1 MAMSFLHAARLN
13 ARRFPTKPAVV
24 FEGRSA
30 SHAAF
35 LDRVE
40 RMMTV
45 LARRD
50 IGPGDKVAVVSENHP
65 DFLAAYVA
73 VTGLGAIPAP
83 INYRIAPEVMA
94 EVVARADSKALLLG
108 ETALEHAGQFRGAV
122 ADILVLGDAP
132 DDAPGG
138 GAGLPRLSDLIA
150 ETPADPPRGQ
160 DGTTIMLH
168 TSGTT
173 GKPKGALRSLFGLEE
188 RAIEQ
193 RFRPDDRALAALP
206 ICLSAGCTYTL
217 LPLYLGATVH
227 LMRRFDADEALR
239 LIETER
245 LTATMLLPAMLQRM
259 VEAPGFARADL
270 SSLRTLQSGGGEMYA
285 DLKRAVLDRFG
296 DALMIYAAS
305 SEAGPYANLAAAD
318 LRRHLT
324 GNCVGRPFF
333 GVELKILDDDG
344 NEVPQGEVG
353 EICTRSQ
360 SRYDGYYKD
369 EAQSAET
376 RRGDYLTVGD
386 LGRIDEEGL
395 LWFTGRK
402 RDIIKSGGI
411 NVYAPEI
418 EEVLASH
425 PGIAEAH
432 CIGLPDPRWTE
443 AICAVIVP
451 APGAHLTQ
459 ADVIAHAEARLDRY
473 KRPRRVV
480 FMAAVPRNL
489 TGRVLKTDLKEAV
502 LALAEED
509 SR

>member
-1 MAMSFLHAARLN
+1 MAMSFLHALQLN

-24 FEGRSA
+24 FEGRSQTY
-30 SHAAF
+30 SEL

-45 LARRD
+45 LARRGV
-50 IGPGDKVAVVSENHP
+50 GPDDKVAVISENHP

-94 EVVARADSKALLLG
+94 DVVARSDSRTLLLG
-108 ETALEHAGQFRGAV
+108 DAALEHAALFGTVVSDVIAM
-122 ADILVLGDAP
+122 GDEKAR
-132 DDAPGG
+132 AQ
-138 GAGLPRLSDLIA
+138 GLPHLSDLLA
-150 ETPADPPRGQ
+150 DTPRDPPQGQ

-173 GKPKGALRSLFGLEE
+173 GKPKGALRSLFGMEE

-193 RFRPDDRALAALP
+193 RFRPDDRALSALP

-217 LPLYLGATVH
+217 LPLYLGASVY
-227 LMRRFDADEALR
+227 LMRRFDGEEALR
-239 LIETER
+239 LIEAER

-259 VEAPGFARADL
+259 VEADGFATSDL
-270 SSLRTLQSGGGEMYA
+270 SSLRTLQSGGGEMYP
-285 DLKRAVLDRFG
+285 DLKLAALDKFG

-305 SEAGPYANLAAAD
+305 SEAGPYGNLTAED
-318 LRRHLT
+318 LRRNMS

-353 EICTRSQ
+353 EICTRSE

-369 EAQSAET
+369 EVQTAET

-418 EEVLASH
+418 EEALASH
-425 PGIAEAH
+425 PAIAEAH
-432 CIGLPDPRWTE
+432 CVGLPDPRWTE
-443 AICAVIVP
+443 AICAVIV
-451 APGAHLTQ
+451 ASPGADITE
-459 ADVIAHAEARLDRY
+459 AEVIAHAETRLDRY

-480 FMAAVPRNL
+480 FMASVPRNL
-489 TGRVLKTDLKEAV
+489 TGRVLKTELKETV
-502 LALAEED
+502 LALPEED
-509 SR
+509 IQ

>member
-1 MAMSFLHAARLN
+1 MAMTFLHALRLN
-13 ARRFPTKPAVV
+13 ARRFPRKPAVV
-24 FEGRSA
+24 FEGESQ
-30 SHAAF
+30 SYTDL

-45 LARRD
+45 LARRG
-50 IGPGDKVAVVSENHP
+50 IGPGDKVAVISENHP

-108 ETALEHAGQFRGAV
+108 EAALDHADLFRAV
-122 ADILVLGDAP
+122 VGDILALGV
-132 DDAPGG
+132 
-138 GAGLPRLSDLIA
+138 GAGAAQGLPRLSDLLA
-150 ETPADPPRGQ
+150 EIPPDPPRGQ

-173 GKPKGALRSLFGLEE
+173 GKPKGALRSLFGMEE

-217 LPLYLGATVH
+217 LPLYLGASVH
-227 LMRRFDADEALR
+227 LMRRFDAAEALR
-239 LIETER
+239 LIEAER

-259 VEAPGFARADL
+259 VEAEGFARADL
-270 SSLRTLQSGGGEMYA
+270 SSLRTLQSGGGEMYP
-285 DLKRAVLDRFG
+285 DLKRAALDKFG

-305 SEAGPYANLAAAD
+305 SEAGPYANLTADD
-318 LRRHLT
+318 LRRNLA

-333 GVELKILDDDG
+333 GVELKLLDDDG

-369 EAQSAET
+369 EALTAET

-386 LGRIDEEGL
+386 LGRIDAEGL

-425 PGIAEAH
+425 PAIAEAH
-432 CIGLPDPRWTE
+432 CIGLPDPHWTE

-451 APGAHLTQ
+451 APGARLT
-459 ADVIAHAEARLDRY
+459 AAEVIAYAEARLDRY

-489 TGRVLKTDLKEAV
+489 TGRVLKADLREAV
-502 LALAEED
+502 LALPEEEEI
-509 SR
+509 R

>member
-1 MAMSFLHAARLN
+1 MPMTFLQALRLN
-13 ARRFPTKPAVV
+13 ARRFPTKPSVV
-24 FEGRSA
+24 FEGRSQTYTDL
-30 SHAAF
+30 

-45 LARRD
+45 LTRRG
-50 IGPGDKVAVVSENHP
+50 IGPGDKVAVISENHP

-94 EVVARADSKALLLG
+94 EVVARSDSTTLLLG
-108 ETALEHAGQFRGAV
+108 EAALDHADLFRTVVDDIVTIGDGA
-122 ADILVLGDAP
+122 P
-132 DDAPGG
+132 Q
-138 GAGLPRLSDLIA
+138 GLPRLSDLLA
-150 ETPADPPRGQ
+150 DTPPDPPQGQ

-173 GKPKGALRSLFGLEE
+173 GKPKGALRSLFGMEE

-193 RFRPDDRALAALP
+193 RFRPDDRG
-206 ICLSAGCTYTL
+206 LSAGCTYTL
-217 LPLYLGATVH
+217 LPLYLGASVH
-227 LMRRFDADEALR
+227 LMRRFDGAAALR
-239 LIETER
+239 LSEDER

-259 VEAPGFARADL
+259 VESDGFAGADL
-270 SSLRTLQSGGGEMYA
+270 SSLRTLQSGGGEMYP
-285 DLKRAVLDRFG
+285 DLKRAALDKFG

-305 SEAGPYANLAAAD
+305 SEAGPYANLTAED
-318 LRRHLT
+318 LRRNLA

-333 GVELKILDDDG
+333 GVELKLLDDDG

-353 EICTRSQ
+353 EICTRSK

-369 EAQSAET
+369 ETLTAET

-386 LGRIDEEGL
+386 LGRIDAEGL

-418 EEVLASH
+418 EEALASH
-425 PGIAEAH
+425 PAIAEAH

-451 APGAHLTQ
+451 APGARLTA
-459 ADVIAHAEARLDRY
+459 ADVIAHAETRLDRY

-489 TGRVLKTDLKEAV
+489 TGRVLKSELKDMV
-502 LALAEED
+502 LALPEEEEE
-509 SR
+509 SQ

>member
-1 MAMSFLHAARLN
+1 MPMTFLQALRLN
-13 ARRFPTKPAVV
+13 ARRFPTKPSVV
-24 FEGRSA
+24 FEGRSQTYTDL
-30 SHAAF
+30 

-45 LARRD
+45 LTRRG
-50 IGPGDKVAVVSENHP
+50 IGPGDKVAVISENHP

-94 EVVARADSKALLLG
+94 EVVARSDSTTLLLG
-108 ETALEHAGQFRGAV
+108 EAALDHADLFRTVVDDIVTIGDGA
-122 ADILVLGDAP
+122 P
-132 DDAPGG
+132 Q
-138 GAGLPRLSDLIA
+138 GLPRLSDLLA
-150 ETPADPPRGQ
+150 DTPPDPPQGQ

-173 GKPKGALRSLFGLEE
+173 GKPKGALRSLFGMEE

-193 RFRPDDRALAALP
+193 RFRPDDRALSALP

-217 LPLYLGATVH
+217 LPLYLGASVY
-227 LMRRFDADEALR
+227 LMRRFDGAAALR
-239 LIETER
+239 LIEDER

-259 VEAPGFARADL
+259 VEAEGFASADL
-270 SSLRTLQSGGGEMYA
+270 SSLGTLQSGGGEMYL
-285 DLKRAVLDRFG
+285 DLKRAALDKFG

-305 SEAGPYANLAAAD
+305 SEAGPYANLTAED
-318 LRRHLT
+318 LRRNLA

-333 GVELKILDDDG
+333 GVELKLLDDDG

-353 EICTRSQ
+353 EICTRSK

-369 EAQSAET
+369 ETLTAET

-386 LGRIDEEGL
+386 LGRIDAEGL

-418 EEVLASH
+418 EEALASH
-425 PGIAEAH
+425 PAIAEAH

-451 APGAHLTQ
+451 APGARLTA
-459 ADVIAHAEARLDRY
+459 ADVIAHAETRLDRY

-489 TGRVLKTDLKEAV
+489 TGRVLKSELKDMV
-502 LALAEED
+502 LALPEEEEE
-509 SR
+509 SQ

>member
-1 MAMSFLHAARLN
+1 MAMTFLQALRLN
-13 ARRFPTKPAVV
+13 ARRFPTRPAVI
-24 FEGRSA
+24 FEGRAESYP
-30 SHAAF
+30 AF

-45 LARRD
+45 LARRG
-50 IGPGDKVAVVSENHP
+50 IGPGDKVAVISENHP

-73 VTGLGAIPAP
+73 LTGLGAIPAP
-83 INYRIAPEVMA
+83 INYRISPTVMA

-108 ETALEHAGQFRGAV
+108 EVAAEHVGLFRGVV
-122 ADILVLGDAP
+122 ADIIALGEGAAG
-132 DDAPGG
+132 APGL
-138 GAGLPRLSDLIA
+138 ARLSELLA
-150 ETPADPPRGQ
+150 ATPPDPPHGQ

-173 GKPKGALRSLFGLEE
+173 GTPKGLLRSLFGMEH

-217 LPLYLGATVH
+217 LPLYLGASIY
-227 LMRRFDADEALR
+227 LLRRFDAALALR

-259 VEAPGFARADL
+259 VETDGFASADL
-270 SSLRTLQSGGGEMYA
+270 SSLRTLQSGGGEMYP
-285 DLKRAVLDRFG
+285 DLKRTMLDKVG
-296 DALMIYAAS
+296 DALMVYAAS
-305 SEAGPYANLAAAD
+305 SEAGPYANLTAAE
-318 LRRHLT
+318 LRRNLT

-333 GVELKILDDDG
+333 GVDLKILDDDG
-344 NEVPQGEVG
+344 KEVPRGEVG
-353 EICTRSQ
+353 EICTRSE

-369 EAQSAET
+369 PEMTAQT

-386 LGRIDEEGL
+386 LGRIDAEGL

-411 NVYAPEI
+411 NVHAPEI
-418 EEVLASH
+418 EEALASH
-425 PGIAEAH
+425 PAIAEAH

-451 APGAHLTQ
+451 APGARLTV
-459 ADVIAHAEARLDRY
+459 AEVMAHAEARLDRY

-480 FMAAVPRNL
+480 FMPAVPRNL
-489 TGRVLKTDLKEAV
+489 TGRVLKTELREAV
-502 LALAEED
+502 LALPEEET
-509 SR
+509 R

>member
-1 MAMSFLHAARLN
+1 MPMTFLHSLRLN
-13 ARRFPTKPAVV
+13 ARRFPMKPAVV
-24 FEGRSA
+24 FEGRSQSYA
-30 SHAAF
+30 DL
-35 LDRVE
+35 LDQVE
-40 RMMTV
+40 RMMAL
-45 LARRD
+45 LARRG
-50 IGPGDKVAVVSENHP
+50 IGPSDKVAVISENHP

-73 VTGLGAIPAP
+73 VTGIGAIPAP
-83 INYRIAPEVMA
+83 INYRIAPEIMA
-94 EVVARADSKALLLG
+94 DVVARSDSRILLLG
-108 ETALEHAGQFRGAV
+108 EVALDYAGLFRTEVSDIIAVGEVAEGAQ
-122 ADILVLGDAP
+122 
-132 DDAPGG
+132 
-138 GAGLPRLSDLIA
+138 GLPRLSDLLA
-150 ETPADPPRGQ
+150 ETPRDPPQGQ

-173 GKPKGALRSLFGLEE
+173 GQPKGALRSLFGMEE

-193 RFRPDDRALAALP
+193 CFRPDDRALSALP

-217 LPLYLGATVH
+217 LPLYLGASVY
-227 LMRRFDADEALR
+227 LMRRFDGAEALR

-259 VEAPGFARADL
+259 VEVEGFASADL
-270 SSLRTLQSGGGEMYA
+270 SSLRTLQSGGGEMYP
-285 DLKRAVLDRFG
+285 DLKRVALDKFG

-305 SEAGPYANLAAAD
+305 SEAGPYANLTAED
-318 LRRHLT
+318 LRRNMS

-333 GVELKILDDDG
+333 GVDLKILDDDG
-344 NEVPQGEVG
+344 IEVPQGEVG
-353 EICTRSQ
+353 EICTRSE

-369 EAQSAET
+369 EALTADT

-386 LGRIDEEGL
+386 LGRIDAEGL

-411 NVYAPEI
+411 NIYAPEV
-418 EEVLASH
+418 EEALAGH
-425 PGIAEAH
+425 PAIAEAH

-451 APGAHLTQ
+451 APDAQLTE
-459 ADVIAHAEARLDRY
+459 ADVIAHAETRLDSY

-489 TGRVLKTDLKEAV
+489 TGRVLKAELKEAV
-502 LALAEED
+502 LALPEEEK

>member
-1 MAMSFLHAARLN
+1 MAMTFLHALRLN

-24 FEGRSA
+24 FEGRSQTYTDV
-30 SHAAF
+30 

-45 LARRD
+45 LARRG
-50 IGPGDKVAVVSENHP
+50 IGPGDKVAVISENHP

-73 VTGLGAIPAP
+73 VTGLGAVPAP
-83 INYRIAPEVMA
+83 VNYRIAPEVMA

-108 ETALEHAGQFRGAV
+108 EAAIDHADLFRTVVG
-122 ADILVLGDAP
+122 DIIALGDEPRA
-132 DDAPGG
+132 DH
-138 GAGLPRLSDLIA
+138 GLPRLSDLLSD
-150 ETPADPPRGQ
+150 TPPDPPRGR

-173 GKPKGALRSLFGLEE
+173 GKPKGALRSLFGMEE

-193 RFRPDDRALAALP
+193 RFRPDDRALSALP

-217 LPLYLGATVH
+217 LPLYLGASVY
-227 LMRRFDADEALR
+227 LMRRFDGAAALR
-239 LIETER
+239 LIEDER

-259 VEAPGFARADL
+259 VEAEGFAAADL
-270 SSLRTLQSGGGEMYA
+270 SSLRTLQSGGGEMYP
-285 DLKRAVLDRFG
+285 DLKRAALDKFG

-305 SEAGPYANLAAAD
+305 SEAGPYANLTAAD
-318 LRRHLT
+318 LRRNLA

-333 GVELKILDDDG
+333 GVELKLLDDDG
-344 NEVPQGEVG
+344 NEVPQSEVG
-353 EICTRSQ
+353 EICTRSE

-369 EAQSAET
+369 EALTAET

-386 LGRIDEEGL
+386 LGRIDAEGL

-425 PGIAEAH
+425 PAIAEAH
-432 CIGLPDPRWTE
+432 CIGLPDPHWTE

-451 APGAHLTQ
+451 APGARMT
-459 ADVIAHAEARLDRY
+459 AAEVIAHAEARLDRY

-489 TGRVLKTDLKEAV
+489 TGRVLKADLKEAV
-502 LALAEED
+502 LALPEEEE
-509 SR
+509 SQ